1 MPISPLLS
9 LDAAVS
15 LSGVIFFIFVAE
27 MYRGVHSSL
36 RLNMNTG
43 LWSIAPLFIVPCI
56 SLSAHLMSNFER
68 LVPDFLFS
76 SALSLLLQTLL
87 PCKFPWRCDY
97 FFGFRDYF
105 VSNHTDRQAY
115 SISTDK
121 KISKMNT
128 GSAVQ
133 AQDCLCYSGDV
144 IKWYTLT
151 WHHSKWRQDSID
163 IP

>member
-1 MPISPLLS
+1 MFADNDPS
-9 LDAAVS
+9 LYGKTATNLRRKRGIKDKQSQKQSTLCADFTSIVFRHCGFTFWCH
-15 LSGVIFFIFVAE
+15 LFHLCCWNV
-27 MYRGVHSSL
+27 RGVHSSL

-76 SALSLLLQTLL
+76 SALSPLQQTLL

-115 SISTDK
+115 SISTDRK
-121 KISKMNT
+121 
-128 GSAVQ
+128 
-133 AQDCLCYSGDV
+133 
-144 IKWYTLT
+144 
-151 WHHSKWRQDSID
+151 
-163 IP
+163 